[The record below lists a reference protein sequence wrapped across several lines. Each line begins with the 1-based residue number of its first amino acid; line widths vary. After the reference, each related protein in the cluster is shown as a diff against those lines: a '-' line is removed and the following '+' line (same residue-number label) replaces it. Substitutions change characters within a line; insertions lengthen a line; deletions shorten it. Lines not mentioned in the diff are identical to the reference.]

1 VIAVVKNPGAGSVDD
16 DTGNQLELA
25 LQNSGLRYEL
35 FESENPADAAN
46 EAINSGC
53 THIIA
58 CGGDG
63 TVAGAANS
71 ILRRGEKNLRL
82 TIVPLGT
89 GNIIATAMGLP
100 ADINECVA
108 LAARSSTKKVDA
120 GRIGDDYFLLGI
132 GIGATE
138 SFVTQASDEAKA
150 KLGRLAYVAS
160 LLRSTRDPLFQ
171 LRVTADGKE
180 TVASAQAVTLANYWG
195 TERVELLKETSAD
208 DGVMECVVAK
218 RLKLPHLIRLALRS
232 LIGNLASDD
241 EVQVMRGEQFTIDT
255 KPVLPVQL
263 DGNETNIKTPLKV
276 EVLQQAIEISVLHSV
291 ST

>member
-1 VIAVVKNPGAGSVDD
+1 VVAVIKNPGAGSVDGG
-16 DTGNQLELA
+16 TGNRLELA
-25 LQNSGLRYEL
+25 LQNSGLRHEL
-35 FESENPADAAN
+35 FESENPADAAD

-53 THIIA
+53 THIIS

-71 ILRRGEKNLRL
+71 MLRSGEKNLRL

-100 ADINECVA
+100 GDIDECVA
-108 LAARSSTKKVDA
+108 LAAGPSTKKVDA

-132 GIGATE
+132 GIGSTE

-171 LRVTADGKE
+171 LRMTADEKE
-180 TVASAQAVTLANYWG
+180 TVASAQAITLANYWG
-195 TERVELLKETSAD
+195 TQRLELLKETADD

-218 RLKLPHLIRLALRS
+218 RLTLFNLIRLAIKS
-232 LIGNLASDD
+232 LAGNLASDD
-241 EVQVMRGEQFTIDT
+241 QVQVMRGAVFTIDT
-255 KPVLPVQL
+255 KPGLPVQL
-263 DGNETNIKTPLKV
+263 DGNETDIKTPIEV
-276 EVLQQAIEISVLHSV
+276 EVLKQAIEISVPNSV